1 MQDSVSVTLLVED
14 YTIKIS
20 AQNFTKLIVKFGSKA
35 EICWK
40 LEDSNRIMLNNSEV
54 SRNLLG
60 HILLFWKV
68 TMQASQ
74 KYPNF
79 Q

>member
-1 MQDSVSVTLLVED
+1 
-14 YTIKIS
+14 
-20 AQNFTKLIVKFGSKA
+20 VKFGSKA